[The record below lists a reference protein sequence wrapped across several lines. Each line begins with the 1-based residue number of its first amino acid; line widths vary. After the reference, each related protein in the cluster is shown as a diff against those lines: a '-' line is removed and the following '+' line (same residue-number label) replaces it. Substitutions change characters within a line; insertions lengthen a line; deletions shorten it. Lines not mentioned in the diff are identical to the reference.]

1 MLPPPGVLG
10 HFAPYAQERDDPPRW
25 ARWPAV
31 WERAVEIAHAPPSDL
46 EARFIHRD
54 CHPGNVLWRQGQVTG
69 LVDWQA
75 ACIGPASADVA
86 HCRANLFRY
95 GLDIA
100 DRFSAAW
107 ERLTGD
113 RYNPWAEIATIV
125 GFLDGLRDEPGADCF
140 VSEQALARAVPY
152 FA

>member
-1 MLPPPGVLG
+1 M
-10 HFAPYAQERDDPPRW
+10 
-25 ARWPAV
+25 
-31 WERAVEIAHAPPSDL
+31 
-46 EARFIHRD
+46 
-54 CHPGNVLWRQGQVTG
+54 TG